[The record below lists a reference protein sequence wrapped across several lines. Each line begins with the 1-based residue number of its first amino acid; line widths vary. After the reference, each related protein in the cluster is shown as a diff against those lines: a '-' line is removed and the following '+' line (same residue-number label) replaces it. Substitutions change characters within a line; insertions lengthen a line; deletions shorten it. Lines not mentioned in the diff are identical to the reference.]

1 VTILPQLERDLFNA
15 GEERL
20 RPDATAPNRR
30 SGSPASSF
38 RPRLGRGAGA
48 LPVILSVAVAIAVA
62 VVAVAVLGH
71 RHRASQGTTASGP
84 SGGSSRAELI
94 RTLGVLRRPQ
104 TKADL
109 QGLERLDREV
119 RASLKALPHIGPTF
133 TQWGYHQLDRRLAR
147 VVNVHLPAWST
158 KVLIAPIS
166 SQPSPTSGQR
176 IEGVHVAML
185 WTGNGLAFPGGR
197 IFDDGPGHNG
207 DAPTSVGALLAHG
220 LAAGNVVPGL
230 TNPMD
235 GTVRGPD
242 VQDSVLLV
250 PDGVASVRLGR
261 FTFWPGE
268 LAGFS
273 TKALNAA
280 LAALQRTATVHDNIA
295 AFQLAIP
302 VLNDRSFHWRGP
314 GPAPRSYLNAFG
326 ANVQNTWFDAS
337 GHVIKRTTTEIGVT
351 LRFRVPPAAKH

>member
-1 VTILPQLERDLFNA
+1 MTILPQLERDLFNA
-15 GEERL
+15 AEERL
-20 RPDATAPNRR
+20 RADSTAPNRR

-62 VVAVAVLGH
+62 FVAVAVLGH
-71 RHRASQGTTASGP
+71 GHRASQGTTASGR

-94 RTLGVLRRPQ
+94 RALGVLRRPQ

-119 RASLKALPHIGPTF
+119 RASLKALPHVGPMF

-147 VVNVHLPAWST
+147 VVNVHLSAWSA
-158 KVLIAPIS
+158 KVLIAPIRS
-166 SQPSPTSGQR
+166 EPSRTSGQR
-176 IEGVHVAML
+176 LESVHVAML
-185 WTGNGLAFPGGR
+185 WTGNGFGPFPGSR

-220 LAAGNVVPGL
+220 LGAGNVVPGL

-280 LAALQRTATVHDNIA
+280 LATLQRTATVHDNIA

-302 VLNDRSFHWRGP
+302 VLNGGPWKGP
-314 GPAPRSYLNAFG
+314 GPAPRSYLNGFG
-326 ANVQNTWFDAS
+326 ANVQYTWFDAR
-337 GHVIKRTTTEIGVT
+337 GHVIKRTTTAIGVT
-351 LRFRVPPAAKH
+351 LRFRVAHAAKH

>member
-1 VTILPQLERDLFNA
+1 VTILPQLEQDLFNA
-15 GEERL
+15 AEERL

-30 SGSPASSF
+30 PGSPASSL

-48 LPVILSVAVAIAVA
+48 LPVVLSVAVAIAVA
-62 VVAVAVLGH
+62 FVAVAVLGH
-71 RHRASQGTTASGP
+71 GHRANQGTTASGP

-119 RASLKALPHIGPTF
+119 RALKARPHLGPFF

-147 VVNVHLPAWST
+147 VVNVHLPARGA
-158 KVLIAPIS
+158 KVLIAPIRS
-166 SQPSPTSGQR
+166 EPSPRSGQR
-176 IEGVHVAML
+176 LESVHIVTW
-185 WTGNGLAFPGGR
+185 WTGNVFTSPMSSIL
-197 IFDDGPGHNG
+197 DDGPGHNG

-220 LAAGNVVPGL
+220 LGGGNVVPGL

-261 FTFWPGE
+261 FTLWPGE
-268 LAGFS
+268 LTGFS

-280 LAALQRTATVHDNIA
+280 LATLQRTATVHDNIA

-302 VLNDRSFHWRGP
+302 VLNGGP
-314 GPAPRSYLNAFG
+314 WTGPRPAPRSYLNAFG

-337 GHVIKRTTTEIGVT
+337 GHVIKRTTTAIGVT
-351 LRFRVPPAAKH
+351 LRFEVAHAAKH